1 MKKHKI
7 FIISLFIFRMYG
19 LILENLSEYIKATY
33 GDDKWEEIR
42 KAAAVDQ
49 PSFSTHQVYP
59 ETLIPKLAK
68 KAIQV
73 SKYLIFC
80 FKVVLK

>member
-1 MKKHKI
+1 
-7 FIISLFIFRMYG
+7 MYG
-19 LILENLSEYIKATY
+19 LILENLSEYIKQTY
-33 GDDKWEEIR
+33 GEEKWEEIR

-59 ETLIPKLAK
+59 ENLVPKLAK

-73 SKYLIFC
+73 SEFE
-80 FKVVLK
+80 